1 MLFEIFSKKISN
13 YIFFPLL
20 AHCAGGGGWDIM
32 NKSKVLLFKQFR
44 AAGYTTTMYIVSSSN
59 NNKRNHIKENIFCVC
74 FLGTSCTIV

>member
-1 MLFEIFSKKISN
+1 
-13 YIFFPLL
+13 
-20 AHCAGGGGWDIM
+20 M

-59 NNKRNHIKENIFCVC
+59 NNNNKRNHIKENIFCVC